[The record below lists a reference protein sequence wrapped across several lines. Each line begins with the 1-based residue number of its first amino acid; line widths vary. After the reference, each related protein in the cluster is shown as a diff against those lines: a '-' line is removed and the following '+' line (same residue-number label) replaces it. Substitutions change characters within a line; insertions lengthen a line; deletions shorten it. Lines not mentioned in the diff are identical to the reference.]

1 MAEQG
6 KPNELVTLQ
15 ELAVSNVYEIAALIA
30 ILVRKGILTHAEVLD
45 EISAARGSSS
55 WPLTRLAHWRASRL
69 APLPRGPGR

>member
-15 ELAVSNVYEIAALIA
+15 ELTVSNAYEISAVIA

-45 EISAARGSSS
+45 EI
-55 WPLTRLAHWRASRL
+55 TRQREGR
-69 APLPRGPGR
+69 PRGR